1 MSARITL
8 GGDFT
13 IARNA
18 VPPPRSGRMCFVATS
33 LWTTNSTYAY
43 PGFDH
48 TANSV
53 AGNTDFLAALM
64 VWLTGKATGASVLI
78 CGPLNSGAF
87 GSAFRAA
94 LAGLGHSSTLTGAAS
109 SFNGYDPL
117 DFDCVCVADTY
128 NPPDA
133 FGVAFDAYIDA
144 RGAALTFC
152 MTSGHIAPRYGVKP
166 RSSSPFYQTSPPDV
180 RYLGA
185 PDYLMTYPVLF
196 DGATHYVTQW
206 WAFLIEVVAGSRGGT
221 MTLHNNM
228 YGEPGI
234 ATWEA

>member
-18 VPPPRSGRMCFVATS
+18 VPPRSGRMCFVANS

-78 CGPLNSGAF
+78 CALDPNTGAF
-87 GSAFRAA
+87 GPAFRAA
-94 LAGLGHSSTLTGAAS
+94 LAGLGHSSTLTGAIH
-109 SFNGYDPL
+109 FNGYDPL
-117 DFDCVCVADTY
+117 DFDCVCVFDTY

-196 DGATHYVTQW
+196 DGAPHYVVQY